1 MAKYKGSQCKTNCG
15 GHRAGA
21 KYYRS
26 GGRTPSPHSPSFNK
40 GMMVQQGGAARRR
53 ARKLP

>member
-1 MAKYKGSQCKTNCG
+1 MAKYKGSQCRTNCS

-21 KYYRS
+21 KYFRT

-53 ARKLP
+53 ARRLP

>member
-1 MAKYKGSQCKTNCG
+1 MAKYKGSQCKTNCS

-21 KYYRS
+21 RYHRS

-40 GMMVQQGGAARRR
+40 GMMTQAGGAQRRR
-53 ARKLP
+53 ARRMK

>member
-1 MAKYKGSQCKTNCG
+1 MAKYKGSQCKTNCS

-26 GGRTPSPHSPSFNK
+26 GGRTPSPYSRSFNK
-40 GMMVQQGGAARRR
+40 GMMVQAGGAQRRR
-53 ARKLP
+53 ARKMP